1 MLANFRQLVKEHPG
15 VQLVEDN
22 SNSAQL
28 RVTKLDKLK
37 IQIWNKNVFLWP
49 VVINSLSYQ
58 INGSIHLAL
67 IYNVQHICIDQDQLI
82 KKEIMVVMCSENKI
96 VLDTKI
102 VYKTSDNVML
112 QKHRIKLPVLVLI
125 SQDISKN
132 LLHSNVFMMT
142 A

>member
-1 MLANFRQLVKEHPG
+1 
-15 VQLVEDN
+15 
-22 SNSAQL
+22 
-28 RVTKLDKLK
+28 
-37 IQIWNKNVFLWP
+37 
-49 VVINSLSYQ
+49 
-58 INGSIHLAL
+58 
-67 IYNVQHICIDQDQLI
+67 
-82 KKEIMVVMCSENKI
+82 MCSENKI

>member
-1 MLANFRQLVKEHPG
+1 
-15 VQLVEDN
+15 
-22 SNSAQL
+22 
-28 RVTKLDKLK
+28 
-37 IQIWNKNVFLWP
+37 
-49 VVINSLSYQ
+49 VINSLSYQ